1 MSDTVV
7 NEGFRP
13 PAVPARRRE
22 PAPDHPGAD
31 RGTVIALE
39 AGATYIKGYALGPD
53 GVLRDGERWFT
64 RPERGP
70 DAVLE
75 SVLTCAATLAER
87 CRPTAA
93 GVILP
98 GTVDDTSGRAV
109 RATALGWQEIPVR
122 DWVAEHLELPVAVGH
137 DGRAGGLAE
146 AHAGAG
152 RDCRDFLFVSVGDGI
167 AAAVVRAGRAV
178 PGAPHAVGEL
188 GHTVVRPGGDPC
200 HCGARGCLET
210 VASAAAVAR
219 RYARA
224 TGWRGVDVREVY
236 HRADAGEP
244 AALAVCGQAAEALAD
259 VLATA
264 IGRYAP
270 ERVVIAGRSVDAG
283 AARLAPLQEAL
294 AGRLGAPAVPELRV
308 ARFGATAGCMG
319 AAFLARDLVRAPTD
333 R

>member
-1 MSDTVV
+1 MSDTAV
-7 NEGFRP
+7 NAELRP
-13 PAVPARRRE
+13 PTAPARHRE
-22 PAPDHPGAD
+22 PAPVHPRAD

-39 AGATYIKGYALGPD
+39 VGATYIKGYALGPD

-75 SVLTCAATLAER
+75 TVLTCAATLAER

-109 RATALGWQEIPVR
+109 RAGALGWREVPVR

-146 AHAGAG
+146 ARAGAG
-152 RDCRDFLFVSVGDGI
+152 RGCRDFLFVSVGDGI
-167 AAAVVRAGRAV
+167 AAAVVRAGRAASRV
-178 PGAPHAVGEL
+178 PHAAGEL

-210 VASAAAVAR
+210 VASAAAVTR

-224 TGWRGVDVREVY
+224 TGRRGVGVREVY
-236 HRADAGEP
+236 HRAGAGER
-244 AALAVCGQAAEALAD
+244 AALAVCGQAADALAE

-270 ERVVIAGRSVDAG
+270 ERVVIAGELVDAG
-283 AARLAPLQEAL
+283 AARLTALREAL
-294 AGRLGAPAVPELRV
+294 TGRLGAPAVPELRV

-319 AAFLARDLVRAPTD
+319 AALLARDLARAHAD